1 MSGHDDYT
9 AERFQRHMDDEL
21 IEASLTGRTVGPDF
35 APLTAFVRDV
45 RTVASGP
52 LPVPSPRMT
61 AFLAEGFSTDKGNLL
76 ATAASNAN
84 GPDLQESGLS
94 KWRRLKMLI
103 AKFGSGPV

>member
-21 IEASLTGRTVGPDF
+21 IEAILTGRTVGPDL
-35 APLTAFVRDV
+35 APLTAFVKDV

-52 LPVPSPRMT
+52 LPVPSLRMT
-61 AFLAEGFSTDKGNLL
+61 AILAEGFSTDKGDLL
-76 ATAASNAN
+76 ATAASNTN
-84 GPDLQESGLS
+84 GPGPQESGLS
-94 KWRRLKMLI
+94 KWRRLKMFI